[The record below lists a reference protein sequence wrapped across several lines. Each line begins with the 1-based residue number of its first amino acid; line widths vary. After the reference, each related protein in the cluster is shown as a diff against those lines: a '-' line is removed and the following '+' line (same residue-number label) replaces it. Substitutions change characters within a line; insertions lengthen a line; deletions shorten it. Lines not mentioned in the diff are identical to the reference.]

1 MEDLKEKL
9 PIIIIVILAIL
20 ICGLAYYFL
29 WVKEVVYY
37 TKIDNT
43 KIEELNNISDEMK
56 YQYTL
61 DCYNENGKKK
71 EIQFKT
77 SRELREDAYL
87 ILEVINVSGVHSWKE
102 VGFDELPSK
111 VQEQYSK

>member
-9 PIIIIVILAIL
+9 SFVLVIIVAVLIL
-20 ICGLAYYFL
+20 GLAYYFL
-29 WVKEVVYY
+29 CVKEVVYY
-37 TKIDNT
+37 TQIDNT
-43 KIEELNNISDEMK
+43 KIEKVSATDDMT

-87 ILEVINVSGVHSWKE
+87 MLEVINATGVHAWKE
-102 VGFDELPSK
+102 VQYDELPST
-111 VQEQYSK
+111 VQEKY

>member
-9 PIIIIVILAIL
+9 SFVLVIIVAVVIL
-20 ICGLAYYFL
+20 GLAYYFFC
-29 WVKEVVYY
+29 VKEVVYY
-37 TKIDNT
+37 TQIDNT
-43 KIEELNNISDEMK
+43 KIEKVSATDEMI

-87 ILEVINVSGVHSWKE
+87 MLEVINATGVHSWEE
-102 VGFDELPSK
+102 VQFNELPSK
-111 VQEQYSK
+111 VQEQYTK